1 MDFGSSLGPIR
12 PRRSGRLGDTVV
24 TYLVDRIVSADYPVD
39 SALPTEPELC
49 EEFGVSRTVVRESI
63 KLLEEK
69 GLVRATPGR
78 GTRVLEP
85 PGWNLLDP
93 IVLEAQIR
101 HDRELKI
108 LDDLISVR
116 AALESDMAAAT
127 ARTIKAPQQQ
137 ELADQLDVLADLLD
151 DAGAYAAE
159 DVAFHE
165 LIMVASGNRLG
176 HAIIH
181 SIHSKARLSSRYN
194 GTPTR
199 ADQEQSMAE
208 HRQIEALIRAGDADG
223 VAVLMRTHIV
233 GSWNRRRPEVHRS
246 LTALPTV
253 E

>member
-1 MDFGSSLGPIR
+1 MIDFGGPLGPIQ

-24 TYLVDRIVSADYPVD
+24 TYLVDRIVAGEYPVD
-39 SALPTEPELC
+39 SVLPTEPELC
-49 EEFGVSRTVVRESI
+49 DEFGVSRTVVRESI

-101 HDRELKI
+101 HDRELGI
-108 LDDLISVR
+108 LDDLVSVR
-116 AALESDMAAAT
+116 AALESDMVSAT
-127 ARTIKAPQQQ
+127 AKAITAAQQQ
-137 ELADQLDVLADLLD
+137 GLADQIEVLASLID
-151 DAGAYAAE
+151 DAERYAAE
-159 DVAFHE
+159 DVVFHD

-194 GTPTR
+194 GTPTA
-199 ADQEQSMAE
+199 ADLAQSMSE
-208 HRQIEALIRAGDADG
+208 HRQIEALIRSGDAER
-223 VAVLMRTHIV
+223 VSALMRTHIV
-233 GSWNRRRPEVHRS
+233 GSWNRRRPEVHD
-246 LTALPTV
+246 ALGRAAG
-253 E
+253 

>member
-1 MDFGSSLGPIR
+1 MTVDFGSPLGPVR

-24 TYLVDRIVSADYPVD
+24 TYLVDRIVSGEYPVD

-49 EEFGVSRTVVRESI
+49 EEFGVSRTVIRESI

-78 GTRVLEP
+78 GTRVLEA

-101 HDRELKI
+101 HDRELGI
-108 LDDLISVR
+108 LDDLVNVR
-116 AALESDMAAAT
+116 AALESDMVAQT
-127 ARTIKAPQQQ
+127 ARVITAVQQQ
-137 ELADQLDVLADLLD
+137 TLAEQLDVLASLLD
-151 DAGAYAAE
+151 DAEGYAAE
-159 DVAFHE
+159 DVVFHD

-194 GTPTR
+194 GTPTA
-199 ADQEQSMAE
+199 ADLEQSMAE
-208 HRQIEALIRAGDADG
+208 HRRIEALIRAGDADG
-223 VAVLMRTHIV
+223 VGALMRTHIV
-233 GSWNRRRPEVHRS
+233 GSWNRRRPEVHGALGRS
-246 LTALPTV
+246 TP
-253 E
+253 